1 MICIYSATFNYLNTT
16 VTSIESLKQ
25 LNHNINKENKFE
37 FSASSKFLMLS
48 ACMLLLLSFGF
59 RSGFGLFVKP
69 VTEVNGWGRE
79 VISFALAIQN
89 LSWGV
94 FAAVSGGLA
103 DRFGNVKVVI
113 GGTIFYA
120 AGIWLMAG
128 VDSVWLLNTSVGL
141 FVGAGVAGTSFGIIL
156 PAMVRAVP
164 DNQRQWALGVGTA
177 AGSMGQFAV
186 VPIVQQLMDT
196 YGWISALNILAFSA
210 LGMAFL
216 AIPLAR
222 YSGKAANEE
231 DLFEQNMLAALKE
244 ALKHRS
250 YLLLVSGFFVCGFHV
265 AFITAHMPAFLSDVG
280 FDPQVGAWSVSII
293 GLCNIFG
300 AYISGSI
307 SNRLSKRYLLC
318 FIYLGRSVA
327 ISLFMLIPFSLTTV
341 VIFSGVM
348 GFLWLATI
356 PPTSGLVAIMFG
368 TRYMALL
375 YGIVF
380 LGHQLGSFSGVWLGG
395 WLYAHRGNYD
405 MVWWLGVALG
415 IFAAL
420 VHWPIKERPV
430 ARLAEPLNKA

>member
-327 ISLFMLIPFSLTTV
+327 ISLFLLIPFSLTTV

-395 WLYAHRGNYD
+395 WLYDHRGNYD